1 MTFNKIPEPDHITP
15 KIAKSSPTDVSD
27 WRVLIVD
34 DVFDNISIAEAVLLF
49 NRAEV
54 KHAVNGREGLDMI
67 EAYKPNL
74 ILLDLSMPV
83 MNGWEMHEALR
94 KSPDTTSIPVIA
106 LTAHAMQGDKEKVME
121 AGFDGYI
128 AKPFSV
134 TTLVDDIK
142 NILKTLNVKA
152 DKS

>member
-1 MTFNKIPEPDHITP
+1 MTFNKIPEPGHTPP

-49 NRAEV
+49 NHAKV
-54 KHAVNGREGLDMI
+54 KHAINGREGLDMI
-67 EAYKPNL
+67 EDYKPNL
-74 ILLDLSMPV
+74 ILLDLSMPE
-83 MNGWEMHEALR
+83 MNGWEMHKALQQ
-94 KSPDTTSIPVIA
+94 STDTASIPVIA

-134 TTLVDDIK
+134 TTLVDEIK
-142 NILKTLNVKA
+142 DILKTLNMKA
-152 DKS
+152 NK